1 MDIDLRRILRLTK
14 SNEKKVSNPNQMAL
28 DLVEAGNNDNDYG
41 IMERVTN
48 HIPDG
53 ISPRL
58 LYRDIIRI
66 AWPSFLELTLTQL
79 TSMVDMMMVGGL
91 GSWAIA
97 AVGLTT
103 QPKFLLM
110 IMFMSMNVGS
120 TALIARYKGEG
131 SPDKA
136 NMVLKQALMLTFA
149 LSAIASLIGFVFS
162 ESFVRFMGAADEI
175 TLKQGSIYLKIQMI
189 GFVPLAL
196 TSTVT
201 AALRGVGNSRT
212 AMAYNLLANAVNV
225 VFNYLLINGKFG
237 FPRMEV
243 AGASLATIIGQSV
256 AFLLA
261 MLVILRGNQ
270 YLSFHFRNG
279 MKPDWQTVKSIFN
292 IGIPAMVEQIF
303 MRIGMIMYVKTVA
316 TLGTVA
322 YATHQICMNIQ
333 AMSFMN
339 GQAFAVS
346 GTSLVGQSLGK
357 RRPDMAQAYSS
368 RTRRVGMLVSI
379 VLGMVFFFLGRPIVS
394 LYTKEAEVIAQGA
407 KILKLVALVQPLQSS
422 QFILAGALRGAGDTR
437 ATALI
442 SFITILIIRPGV
454 AILAVNLL
462 NLGLEGAWYAL
473 LIDQAIRSMLVLLR
487 YNSGK
492 WKSIKV

>member
-1 MDIDLRRILRLTK
+1 
-14 SNEKKVSNPNQMAL
+14 
-28 DLVEAGNNDNDYG
+28 
-41 IMERVTN
+41 
-48 HIPDG
+48 
-53 ISPRL
+53 
-58 LYRDIIRI
+58 
-66 AWPSFLELTLTQL
+66 
-79 TSMVDMMMVGGL
+79 
-91 GSWAIA
+91 
-97 AVGLTT
+97 
-103 QPKFLLM
+103 
-110 IMFMSMNVGS
+110 
-120 TALIARYKGEG
+120 
-131 SPDKA
+131 
-136 NMVLKQALMLTFA
+136 MVLKQALMLTFA

-243 AGASLATIIGQSV
+243 AGASLATIIGQAV

>member
-79 TSMVDMMMVGGL
+79 TSMVDMMMVGGWVPGHS
-91 GSWAIA
+91 GS
-97 AVGLTT
+97 GSDNP
-103 QPKFLLM
+103 PKFLLM

-120 TALIARYKGEG
+120 TALIARYKGS

-243 AGASLATIIGQSV
+243 AGASLATIIGQAV

-379 VLGMVFFFLGRPIVS
+379 VLGMVFFLGRPIVS

-407 KILKLVALVQPLQSS
+407 RS
-422 QFILAGALRGAGDTR
+422 
-437 ATALI
+437 
-442 SFITILIIRPGV
+442 
-454 AILAVNLL
+454 L
-462 NLGLEGAWYAL
+462 NLWHWYSPFSL
-473 LIDQAIRSMLVLLR
+473 LSLFWQVP
-487 YNSGK
+487 
-492 WKSIKV
+492 